1 MLPQGDKKISTMPL
15 GASHAVSNHSNNTCC
30 FFEDPILVN
39 VVPTILIMIFVLGS
53 IFNGTALWAFFFRV
67 KSWKSSTVYLFNL
80 SVADFFLIIC
90 LPFRID
96 YYLKQKTWIYGD
108 IPCRIMLFM
117 LAMNRA
123 GSIFFLTL
131 VGLDRYF
138 KVVHPHHSVNSIS
151 IKNAIFAVCSVW
163 LIAILVTVF
172 ILTKDHTGGNI
183 FRGAAYCDSFI
194 VCPADSYWHD
204 LFYILEF
211 FLPLCIVLFCSYSII
226 WKLRQR
232 NMDKDSKI
240 KRAVKCIILV
250 GVLFFICF
258 LPSVSTRI
266 EILRLKGSPQHNDC
280 SIYKSMDTA
289 FFLTMCFT
297 YMNSMCNPLLYY
309 FSNPSLR
316 TYYLTIIIKL
326 RIRPFACP
334 KSDLPN

>member
-1 MLPQGDKKISTMPL
+1 F
-15 GASHAVSNHSNNTCC
+15 SNQSNNTCC
-30 FFEDPILVN
+30 FFEDPILVS
-39 VVPTILIMIFVLGS
+39 VLPTLLIIIFVLGS

-117 LAMNRA
+117 LFMNRA

-138 KVVHPHHSVNSIS
+138 KVVHPLHPVNSIS
-151 IKNAIFAVCSVW
+151 IRNATLVACSVW
-163 LIAILVTVF
+163 LIAISVTVF

-183 FRGAAYCDSFI
+183 FKNAYCDSFI
-194 VCPADSYWHD
+194 VCPANSYWQD
-204 LFYILEF
+204 LLFIIEF
-211 FLPLCIVLFCSYSII
+211 FFPLCIVLFCSCSII

-232 NMDKDSKI
+232 NMDRDLKI
-240 KRAVKCIILV
+240 KRAVKCIMLV
-250 GVLFFICF
+250 GLVFFICF
-258 LPSVSTRI
+258 LPSVSSRI
-266 EILRLKGSPQHNDC
+266 EILRLQELPHHNNC
-280 SIYKSMDTA
+280 GIYQSAETA
-289 FFLTMCFT
+289 FFFTLCFT

-309 FSNPSLR
+309 LSSPSLR
-316 TYYLTIIIKL
+316 TYYLTITFKL
-326 RIRPFACP
+326 RMRPFT
-334 KSDLPN
+334 

>member
-1 MLPQGDKKISTMPL
+1 MLALRNKKISTMPL
-15 GASHAVSNHSNNTCC
+15 DGSHSSSNQSNNTCC
-30 FFEDPILVN
+30 FFEDPVLSN
-39 VVPTILIMIFVLGS
+39 GLPTVLIIIFVLGS
-53 IFNGTALWAFFFRV
+53 IFNGTALWAFFFHV

-138 KVVHPHHSVNSIS
+138 KVVHPHHIVNSIS
-151 IKNAIFAVCSVW
+151 IWNAIFATCSVW
-163 LIAILVTVF
+163 FVAISVTVF
-172 ILTKDHTGGNI
+172 ILTKDHTGGSI
-183 FRGAAYCDSFI
+183 FRNAYCDSFI

-204 LFYILEF
+204 LLYIIEF

-226 WKLRQR
+226 WSLRQR
-232 NMDKDSKI
+232 NMDKDLKI

-250 GVLFFICF
+250 GVVFFICF
-258 LPSVSTRI
+258 LPSVSSRI
-266 EILRLKGSPQHNDC
+266 EIIRLQESPLHSNC
-280 SIYKSMDTA
+280 SIYRSVETA
-289 FFLTMCFT
+289 FFITMCFT
-297 YMNSMCNPLLYY
+297 YMNSMCNPLFYY
-309 FSNPSLR
+309 LSNPSLR
-316 TYYLTIIIKL
+316 NYYLTIIKKL
-326 RIRPFACP
+326 RIRPFTSNSAFP
-334 KSDLPN
+334 K

>member
-1 MLPQGDKKISTMPL
+1 MLAHENKKIYTMPSY
-15 GASHAVSNHSNNTCC
+15 GSHLIFNQSNNTCC
-30 FFEDPILVN
+30 FFEDPILAN
-39 VVPTILIMIFVLGS
+39 VLPAILIIIVLLGS
-53 IFNGTALWAFFFRV
+53 ILNGTALWAFLFSV

-96 YYLKQKTWIYGD
+96 YYRKQKTWIYGD
-108 IPCRIMLFM
+108 IPCRIMLFV

-138 KVVHPHHSVNSIS
+138 KVVHPHHMVNSIS
-151 IKNAIFAVCSVW
+151 IKNAIVVACSVW

-183 FRGAAYCDSFI
+183 FREAYCDSFI
-194 VCPADSYWHD
+194 VCPADTYWHD
-204 LFYILEF
+204 LLFIIEF

-232 NMDKDSKI
+232 NMNKDSKI

-250 GVLFFICF
+250 GFVFFICF
-258 LPSVSTRI
+258 LPSVSSRI
-266 EILRLKGSPQHNDC
+266 EIIRLQETPQHSNC
-280 SIYKSMDTA
+280 SIYKSMETA
-289 FFLTMCFT
+289 FFITMCFT

-309 FSNPSLR
+309 LSNPSLR
-316 TYYLTIIIKL
+316 TYYFTMILKL
-326 RIRPFACP
+326 RLRPSACP
-334 KSDLPN
+334 KSDFPN

>member
-1 MLPQGDKKISTMPL
+1 T
-15 GASHAVSNHSNNTCC
+15 NNTCC
-30 FFEDPILVN
+30 FFEDPILSY
-39 VVPTILIMIFVLGS
+39 VPPTLLIIIFILGS
-53 IFNGTALWAFFFRV
+53 IFNGTALWAFFFHI

-96 YYLKQKTWIYGD
+96 YYLKHKTWIYGD

-151 IKNAIFAVCSVW
+151 IRNAIFVVCLVW
-163 LIAILVTVF
+163 LIAISVTVF

-183 FRGAAYCDSFI
+183 FRNAYCDSFI
-194 VCPADSYWHD
+194 VCPALSYWHD
-204 LFYILEF
+204 LLFIIEF

-240 KRAVKCIILV
+240 KRAVKFIILI
-250 GVLFFICF
+250 GVLFFLCF
-258 LPSVSTRI
+258 LPSVSSRI
-266 EILRLKGSPQHNDC
+266 EILRLMESPQHNNC
-280 SIYKSMDTA
+280 NIYKSVETA
-289 FFLTMCFT
+289 FFITMCFT

-309 FSNPSLR
+309 LSNPSLR
-316 TYYLTIIIKL
+316 TYYLTIFIKFRL
-326 RIRPFACP
+326 RQPACP
-334 KSDLPN
+334 KSDLSN